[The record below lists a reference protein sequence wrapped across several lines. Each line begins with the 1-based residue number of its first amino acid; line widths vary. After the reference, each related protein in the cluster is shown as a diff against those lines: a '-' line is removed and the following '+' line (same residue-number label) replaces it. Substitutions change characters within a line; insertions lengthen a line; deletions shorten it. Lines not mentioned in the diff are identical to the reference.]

1 MPSLAIQGEFNFL
14 YKAVLSLFQG
24 HQEAKEEHEGEEEK
38 VDILQ
43 LFAKAQERYDNEVSD
58 WWVYF
63 SFSLQ
68 HNYLTLTHGQIS
80 SDVDLVLTAS
90 LS

>member
-68 HNYLTLTHGQIS
+68 DNYLMHGKVS

>member
-1 MPSLAIQGEFNFL
+1 MCHSLSNLRNAIISIYYHQGEFNFQ
-14 YKAVLSLFQG
+14 YKAVVSLFQG

-58 WWVYF
+58 WFVYF
-63 SFSLQ
+63 SFSDLYFFLVKDLQ
-68 HNYLTLTHGQIS
+68 
-80 SDVDLVLTAS
+80 V
-90 LS
+90 